1 MRRCP
6 GCDARYPMSTSRC
19 PNCGFTPVRVDA
31 FEAYAPEFAHGGG
44 GFEAG
49 YFAELARLEGGNF
62 WFRSRNRLI
71 LWAMET
77 YGGEFRSFLEIGCG
91 TGYVLSGISAAF
103 PDVRLHGSEIFTAG
117 LGFAASRLPSVK
129 LMQID
134 ARRIPFYEEFD
145 AVGAFD
151 VLEHIAEDELVLANL
166 HNALSPG
173 GMIFLTVP
181 QHAWLWSETDE
192 YAHHV
197 RRYRS
202 ACLHRKFETAGFQI
216 VRSTSFVTFLLPAMI
231 ASRLLSR
238 ATPGKKFDPKKEFL
252 IPATMNSAF
261 FRFLAAEFSLIKHG
275 VDFPVGGS
283 RLIVAKKIQS

>member
-1 MRRCP
+1 MKRCLT
-6 GCDARYPMSTSRC
+6 CDARYPTSASRC
-19 PNCGFTPVRVDA
+19 PHCRFAPVQVDG

-44 GFEAG
+44 GFKAD
-49 YFAELARLEGGNF
+49 YFAELARLEQGNF

-71 LWAMET
+71 LWAIAT
-77 YGGEFRSFLEIGCG
+77 YGSELKSFLEIGCG

-103 PDVRLHGSEIFTAG
+103 PNVRLEGSEIFATG
-117 LGFAASRLPSVK
+117 LGFAASRLQSVK

-134 ARRIPFYEEFD
+134 ARKIPFYEEFD

-151 VLEHIAEDELVLANL
+151 VLEHISEDELVLANL
-166 HNALSPG
+166 RNALRPNG
-173 GMIFLTVP
+173 LIFLTVP
-181 QHAWLWSETDE
+181 QHAWLWSETDD
-192 YAHHV
+192 YAKHV

-202 ACLHRKFETAGFQI
+202 AHLHRKLETAGFQI

-238 ATPGKKFDPKKEFL
+238 VRWGEKFDPTKEFL
-252 IPATMNSAF
+252 IPPVINSTF
-261 FRFLAAEFSLIKHG
+261 FRLLASEFALITRG

-283 RLIVAKKIQS
+283 RFVVAKKI